1 MAAPVV
7 SKGLKPMQQPRT
19 LRLCASTG
27 PTTFKQYHKLLLT
40 TMNLPENETAAAP
53 APGNGSHG
61 PVLASSPASAAPHP
75 VAGAVACPVASEAP
89 VPGSGFSATPFSV
102 SASASEGGLL
112 TPEQLALR
120 LNVSRRCLGN
130 WTRDR
135 IIPMV
140 KIGRVCRFDLPQVMA
155 ALEKHVQAAVTR

>member
-1 MAAPVV
+1 
-7 SKGLKPMQQPRT
+7 
-19 LRLCASTG
+19 
-27 PTTFKQYHKLLLT
+27 
-40 TMNLPENETAAAP
+40 MNLPENKTAATAAATAAASTVAKP

-61 PVLASSPASAAPHP
+61 PAFASSPASAASL
-75 VAGAVACPVASEAP
+75 AGAGAAACPASSDASG
-89 VPGSGFSATPFSV
+89 PGSGFSVAPSSV
-102 SASASEGGLL
+102 SAAASEGALL

-155 ALEKHVQAAVTR
+155 ALGQHVQAVVKR